1 MTTRELIEILEL
13 EHPSQE
19 VVLVTQSKRIMQVLG
34 VNADKS
40 REAGA
45 VALDVD
51 WSVTEGRIKET
62 EEDKLRRERAKLT
75 KEINRLTDERK
86 RQLAAKVRKQ
96 EKSKRNKTA
105 QLIDEIIGPVKKGP
119 KPEVKR
125 GRGRPP
131 KYKKLDTE

>member
-62 EEDKLRRERAKLT
+62 DEDKLRRERAKLT